1 MLIAVSSFG
10 ESLRRDFPHRP
21 GGGGFNLPLRFQAI
35 FPSLSFLYDGLRIR
49 ACAQACLDVSLLTRK
64 TAWSGNRAQLNREAS
79 STDSTL
85 LELYNRS
92 AKVLDST
99 SLERIE
105 YI

>member
-35 FPSLSFLYDGLRIR
+35 FSLPFFFIR
-49 ACAQACLDVSLLTRK
+49 RSSNPCLDVSLLARK
-64 TAWSGNRAQLNREAS
+64 PGWSGNRAQLNRESS